1 MLDNPYFLAVGV
13 VLFMAFVADVIRE
26 HRRMKRARKQRA
38 EMIRLRVM
46 ENLRV
51 MEIGP
56 AEVINLRE
64 IIEG

>member
-13 VLFMAFVADVIRE
+13 VLFGIAVWSTICDYRQ
-26 HRRMKRARKQRA
+26 MKRARKQRA
-38 EMIRLRVM
+38 ELIRRRVN

-64 IIEG
+64 IIER